1 MGLKEGRFSRFVF
14 DQCYQQ
20 GQYARLLRFG
30 EEFGEEVAAYLEQH
44 PLLLWLHQ
52 LFLRRFTRAA
62 DTLHTLAFS
71 PKSAHLKI
79 SHRRRLLHLAKLS
92 ALAGTGYRRLSMFS
106 TFDKTLSV
114 LYIPIYMRCFSLSFA
129 HQM

>member
-52 LFLRRFTRAA
+52 LYLRRFTKAA

-71 PKSAHLKI
+71 QKSAPPNI

-92 ALAGTGYRRLSMFS
+92 ALAGTVWFFVALFM
-106 TFDKTLSV
+106 
-114 LYIPIYMRCFSLSFA
+114 
-129 HQM
+129 